1 VRVLN
6 SWINCYWPFFPF
18 VFACYLLV
26 LLVVFDFFFSSNAFL
41 IEQFLYGHKNLV
53 IFFGHTLKKFG
64 QPNLGKSDKKLN
76 SNSPK
81 NGVNH
86 KMAKGLFENL
96 LVAQIKL
103 IYSLGLLSLWIITH
117 ILRPKLPNQSW

>member
-1 VRVLN
+1 M
-6 SWINCYWPFFPF
+6 
-18 VFACYLLV
+18 
-26 LLVVFDFFFSSNAFL
+26 VFDFFFSSNAFL

-53 IFFGHTLKKFG
+53 ILFGHTLKKFS
-64 QPNLGKSDKKLN
+64 QTNLIKSDKKLN
-76 SNSPK
+76 WNFPK
-81 NGVNH
+81 NEVAH

-103 IYSLGLLSLWIITH
+103 IYSLGRLSLWIITH